1 MVRRLGGQ
9 SALSSWF
16 PSNQTLQAED
26 NSFVRANRQLGGYLF
41 GAFVLTAVLPIA
53 PSWAV
58 VTAGGNANTTAPADD
73 PGFANVGT
81 TGGASIIYL
90 GNGWAITAAH
100 VYLLNPGTPA
110 FSVGPNGYQVFPIAN
125 TVGANYGPN
134 QIGEFGPADLRLV
147 NLTIAPALP
156 ALSID
161 TRAPSAGD
169 AVTMIGN
176 GRPQAGLSQ
185 EYWNVAT
192 PSLGANW
199 TWTSTGAPSTVN
211 PIPSSFFPNYYGGVD
226 PPVPA
231 GTYQVSAVS
240 YGGGQQIRWGLNQI
254 TATTVVNST
263 IGFYTTFNDPRFAP
277 GGPTASGGN
286 EAQASIGDSGGA
298 VFYKNGTTWKLDG
311 MMIANDL
318 YPNKPDSFSA
328 AFGEPSYMAD
338 LTAYRST
345 IMRVITPLP
354 WTGATNSNWDTSS
367 HNWVNSVDS
376 NQTYY
381 DVSSPTF
388 NDLGVASS
396 SVVIQA
402 AGVLPAAV
410 SFNNST
416 VTSYTFS
423 DSGTSTLGIT
433 GSTGITKTGG
443 GLVTLA
449 GANSFTGPVQV
460 SAGRINLQNNNALG
474 ASSGVVVSSG
484 AALELQNNVSAGTSS
499 ASSAT
504 TIPLTINGAGLAAN
518 PAGALNSVGGTNS
531 YAGVITIGSG
541 GATINSAF
549 ASGALLLT
557 GGIST
562 AGNPLTFSGPGT
574 ISVTSNISGGGSVTK
589 TSTGYLN
596 LTGANSYTGGTSISG
611 GILLTDTLGDPSNP
625 VVVSAASGV
634 TSALVL
640 NSSQSVGSLAGT
652 VGSSGLAV
660 VSIGPLT
667 SFTVNQATNTTFA
680 GTLQNSGTFVKS
692 GAGTLEIDGAPQLGN
707 NAAVQVNGGT
717 LKFSVASPA
726 TSSVGSG
733 VSVSVAAG
741 ATLQLAGTSS
751 SLSGANYANIA
762 NSSQA
767 AGGGLVVTGT
777 GQQVGAITGTG
788 NTNISAGSDLTVSS
802 IIQNA
807 LIIGGTAGSPA
818 TLTIRSSSSTGATL
832 PSNGPDTSTAA
843 ASTQWLTD
851 ALAAMAAGSS
861 PQSAVAIPSSIP
873 QDSGSLSSSSES
885 AGGNGVPEPS
895 TVGLLLIAAGAWA
908 VSRIRRSRS

>member
-1 MVRRLGGQ
+1 MLRR
-9 SALSSWF
+9 
-16 PSNQTLQAED
+16 
-26 NSFVRANRQLGGYLF
+26 
-41 GAFVLTAVLPIA
+41 
-53 PSWAV
+53 
-58 VTAGGNANTTAPADD
+58 
-73 PGFANVGT
+73 
-81 TGGASIIYL
+81 
-90 GNGWAITAAH
+90 
-100 VYLLNPGTPA
+100 
-110 FSVGPNGYQVFPIAN
+110 
-125 TVGANYGPN
+125 
-134 QIGEFGPADLRLV
+134 
-147 NLTIAPALP
+147 
-156 ALSID
+156 
-161 TRAPSAGD
+161 AGD

-176 GRPQAGLSQ
+176 GRPQSGLSQ

-192 PSLGANW
+192 PSLGTNW

-211 PIPSSFFPNYYGGVD
+211 PIPTNFFTNYYDGFN
-226 PPVPA
+226 PPIAA
-231 GTYQVSAVS
+231 GTYQASAVS
-240 YGGGQQIRWGLNQI
+240 YWGGQQIRWGLNQI
-254 TATTVVNST
+254 TATTVVNNT
-263 IGFYTTFNDPRFAP
+263 TGFYTSFNDPRFAP
-277 GGPTASGGN
+277 GGPTAAGGN

-298 VFYKNGTTWKLDG
+298 VFFKNGTSWMLDG

-354 WTGATNSNWDTSS
+354 WTGATNSSWDTTS
-367 HNWVNSVDS
+367 HNWVNSVDGT
-376 NQTYY
+376 QTYY
-381 DVSSPTF
+381 NVSSPTF

-423 DSGTSTLGIT
+423 DTVASTTGIT

-449 GANSFTGPVQV
+449 GANSFTGPVQI

-484 AALELQNNVSAGTSS
+484 AALELQNNVSAGMSS
-499 ASSAT
+499 ALSTT

-518 PAGALNSVGGTNS
+518 PTGALNSMGGSNS

-549 ASGALLLT
+549 ASGTLTLT
-557 GGIST
+557 GGIAT
-562 AGNPLTFSGPGT
+562 GGNPLTFSGPGN
-574 ISVTSNISGGGSVTK
+574 ISVTSNIWGGGSVTK
-589 TSTGYLN
+589 AGTGFLS
-596 LTGANSYTGGTSISG
+596 LTGANSYTGGTSISS
-611 GILLTDTLGDPSNP
+611 GILLTNTLGDPSNP
-625 VVVSAASGV
+625 LVVSAVSGV

-652 VGSSGLAV
+652 VGSSGVAV

-667 SFTVNQATNTTFA
+667 TFTVNQATNTTFA

-733 VSVSVAAG
+733 VSVSVASG

-767 AGGGLVVTGT
+767 AGGGLTVTGT

-788 NTNISAGSDLTVSS
+788 NTNISDGSDLTASS

-807 LIIGGTAGSPA
+807 LVIGGTAGSPG
-818 TLTIRSSSSTGATL
+818 TLTIRSSDSTGANSLT
-832 PSNGPDTSTAA
+832 SGGPDTSTAA

-851 ALAAMAAGSS
+851 ALAAMADGSS
-861 PQSAVAIPSSIP
+861 SQSATAIPLAVP
-873 QDSGSLSSSSES
+873 QDSGSLSSTSQS
-885 AGGNGVPEPS
+885 ASGNGVPEPS
-895 TVGLLLIAAGAWA
+895 TVGLLLIAAAAWA